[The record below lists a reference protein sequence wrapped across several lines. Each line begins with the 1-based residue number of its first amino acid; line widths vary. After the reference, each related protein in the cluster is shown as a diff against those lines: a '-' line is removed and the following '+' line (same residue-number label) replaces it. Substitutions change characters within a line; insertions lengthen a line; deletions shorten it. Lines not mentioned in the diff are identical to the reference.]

1 MHRTVKNTN
10 PGTESAG
17 EMDFQKLIIAVLER
31 KWVILGCLG
40 GTLLLGL
47 IYICITPKTYSA
59 TTVVQVLQEQSK
71 FVNIEDVSSED
82 LEQVEILKTI
92 ETNLTSSPLLLGVI
106 DRLKLTPA
114 QLGLKP
120 KPDGSQFTDYELVQA
135 MNDLVVVKLMRG
147 TRLINVTASNTN
159 PLLAQA
165 ISGEIVNEY
174 VRINTA
180 QRAGLSSEAN
190 KFLLEESDVLQ
201 RQVKMAEDD
210 AQAYKDAHPGVA
222 LENSEDFIDQKLLA
236 LNSKLN
242 DAREHLFQVQS
253 DNAQVQRLL
262 SSGTNVDK
270 TAQLLTIS
278 SVSSDPAVLQLQNNV
293 ANAQAAL
300 AQLAK
305 RYRPKHPAYIQAVA
319 QLAGLQVALAHAT
332 VQAAEGLATAVE
344 SAKQT
349 EANFQGDLKV
359 LEKQKL
365 DTDKIAIPYRA
376 LSEEVDDNRQ
386 LYESVRMRLKETE
399 VTRDIGSSEIQVA
412 APAMLPLV
420 PSKPKTLLVILAC
433 IIGGLLLGAAISHVL
448 SVVDTSFRSVDAAEA
463 ELGLPV
469 LAAIQELGQTI
480 ATKNFLISKQTDGIM
495 AESFRTLRTTLSI
508 EIGETE
514 RGVILFTSAVPGEG
528 KSFCAVNYAIALAQL
543 GKPALLIDADLRLP
557 TVSKTLLGAT
567 PKLGLNTVITG
578 ESTLEA
584 AVRPVVDVPNL
595 FVLPAGGRIANPA
608 ELLVG
613 PRVGELL
620 EEAAGKYNWVVIDT
634 APVHAVSD
642 TMLLVKHAAAVCFVI
657 HSGKTPARV
666 VKRAVSLLENAGA
679 KPAGLVMNHI
689 SQRSHSYYYNY
700 YGDYGK
706 EVYGASTEKKR

>member
-1 MHRTVKNTN
+1 M
-10 PGTESAG
+10 
-17 EMDFQKLIIAVLER
+17 
-31 KWVILGCLG
+31 
-40 GTLLLGL
+40 
-47 IYICITPKTYSA
+47 
-59 TTVVQVLQEQSK
+59 
-71 FVNIEDVSSED
+71 
-82 LEQVEILKTI
+82 
-92 ETNLTSSPLLLGVI
+92 I
-106 DRLKLTPA
+106 DSLKLTPA

-120 KPDGSQFTDYELVQA
+120 KPDGSPFTDYELVQA
-135 MNDLVVVKLMRG
+135 LNDNIVVKLMRG

-159 PLLAQA
+159 PVLAQQ

-190 KFLLEESDVLQ
+190 KFLLEESDVLK

-210 AQAYKDAHPGVA
+210 AQAFKDAHPGVA
-222 LENSEDFIDQKLLA
+222 IEDSQDFVDQKLLA
-236 LNSKLN
+236 LNGKLN
-242 DAREHLFQVQS
+242 DAKEHFFQVQS
-253 DNAQVQRLL
+253 DYSQVQRLL
-262 SSGTNVDK
+262 KSGTGPD
-270 TAQLLTIS
+270 TIAQLLTIS
-278 SVSSDPAVLQLQNNV
+278 SVSSDPAVLQIQNNV
-293 ANAQAAL
+293 ANAEAAL

-319 QLAGLQVALAHAT
+319 QLAGLKAAESEAT
-332 VQAAEGLATAVE
+332 LQAAEGLATAVE

-349 EANFQGDLKV
+349 ENNFEAEQKV
-359 LEKQKL
+359 LEKAKV
-365 DTDKIAIPYRA
+365 DDDKVAIPYRA
-376 LSEEVDDNRQ
+376 LSEEVDANRQ

-399 VTRDIGSSEIQVA
+399 VTRDIGSSELQIA
-412 APAMLPLV
+412 APAMLPLT

-433 IIGGLLLGAAISHVL
+433 IVGGLLLGAAVSHMMA
-448 SVVDTSFRSVDAAEA
+448 VVDTSFRSVDAAESA
-463 ELGLPV
+463 LGLPV
-469 LAAIQELGQTI
+469 LAAIQELGHTI
-480 ATKNFLISKQTDGIM
+480 LTKNFLISKQPEGIM
-495 AESFRTLRTTLSI
+495 VESFRTLRTTLSI

-543 GKPALLIDADLRLP
+543 GKPTLLIDADLRLP

-567 PKLGLNTVITG
+567 PKQGVNTVLTR
-578 ESTLEA
+578 ESTLEE
-584 AVRPVVDVPNL
+584 AVRPAPDVENL

-608 ELLVG
+608 ELLAG
-613 PRVGELL
+613 PRMGELL
-620 EEAAGKYNWVVIDT
+620 EEAAGKYNWIVIDT

-666 VKRAVSLLENAGA
+666 VKRAVDLLENAGA
-679 KPAGLVMNHI
+679 KPAGVVMNHI

-706 EVYGASTEKKR
+706 PVYGSTSGKKA

>member
-10 PGTESAG
+10 PGTEPTG
-17 EMDFQKLIIAVLER
+17 ELDFQKLIAAVLER
-31 KWVILGCLG
+31 KWIILGCLG

-47 IYICITPKTYSA
+47 IYIMITPKTYSA
-59 TTVVQVLQEQSK
+59 TTVVQVLQEESK
-71 FVNIEDVSSED
+71 FVKIEDVNSED
-82 LEQVEILKTI
+82 LEQAEVLKTI

-106 DRLKLTPA
+106 DHLKLTTA
-114 QLGLKP
+114 ELGLKP
-120 KPDGSQFTDYELVQA
+120 KPDGSQYTDYELVQA
-135 MNDLVVVKLMRG
+135 LNDNVVVKLMRG

-159 PLLAQA
+159 PVLAQQ

-210 AQAYKDAHPGVA
+210 AQAFKDAHPGVA
-222 LENSEDFIDQKLLA
+222 VEDSQDFVDQKLLA
-236 LNSKLN
+236 LNGKLN
-242 DAREHLFQVQS
+242 DAKEHLFQVQS
-253 DNAQVQRLL
+253 DSNQVQRLL
-262 SSGTNVDK
+262 ASGTGDK

-305 RYRPKHPAYIQAVA
+305 RYRPKHPAYIQAEA
-319 QLAGLQVALAHAT
+319 QLAGLQAALGRAA
-332 VQAAEGLATAVE
+332 VQAAQGLSTQVE

-349 EANFQGDLKV
+349 ELNFEAEQKV
-359 LEKQKL
+359 LEKAKV
-365 DTDKIAIPYRA
+365 DNDKVAIPYKA
-376 LSEEVDDNRQ
+376 LSEEVDANRE

-412 APAMLPLV
+412 APAMLPLT
-420 PSKPKTLLVILAC
+420 PSKPKTLLVLLAC
-433 IIGGLLLGAAISHVL
+433 IIGGLLLGAAVSHVM
-448 SVVDTSFRSVDAAEA
+448 SVVDTSFRSVDAAESA
-463 ELGLPV
+463 LGLPV
-469 LAAIQELGQTI
+469 LAAVQELGGSVL
-480 ATKNFLISKQTDGIM
+480 TKNFLISKQPEGIM

-543 GKPALLIDADLRLP
+543 GKPVLLIDADLRLP

-567 PKLGLNTVITG
+567 PKLGVNTVITR
-578 ESTLEA
+578 ESTMEE
-584 AVRPVVDVPNL
+584 AVRPAPDVPNL

-613 PRVGELL
+613 SRASEVI
-620 EEAAGKYNWVVIDT
+620 EEAASKFNWVVIDT

-642 TMLLVKHAAAVCFVI
+642 TMLLVKHAQAVCFVI
-657 HSGKTPARV
+657 HSGKTAARV

-679 KPAGLVMNHI
+679 KPAGVVMNHI

-706 EVYGASTEKKR
+706 EVYGASGKKA

>member
-1 MHRTVKNTN
+1 MHRTVKTTN
-10 PGTESAG
+10 PGTESTG
-17 EMDFQKLIIAVLER
+17 EVDFQKLIIAFLDR

-59 TTVVQVLQEQSK
+59 TTVVQVLQEESK
-71 FVNIEDVSSED
+71 YVNIEDVNTED
-82 LEQVEILKTI
+82 LEQAEVLKTI

-106 DRLKLTPA
+106 DSLKLTPA
-114 QLGLKP
+114 QIGLKP
-120 KPDGSQFTDYELVQA
+120 KPDGSAYTDYELVQA
-135 MNDLVVVKLMRG
+135 LNDDLVVKLMRG

-159 PLLAQA
+159 PVLAQQ

-190 KFLLEESDVLQ
+190 KFLLEESDVLK

-210 AQAYKDAHPGVA
+210 AQAFKDAHPGVA
-222 LENSEDFIDQKLLA
+222 IEDSQDFVDQKLLA
-236 LNSKLN
+236 LNGKLN
-242 DAREHLFQVQS
+242 DAKEHLFQVQS
-253 DNAQVQRLL
+253 DYSLVQRLVKT
-262 SSGTNVDK
+262 GTGTD
-270 TAQLLTIS
+270 TIAQLLTIS
-278 SVSSDPAVLQLQNNV
+278 SVSSDPAVLQIQNNV
-293 ANAQAAL
+293 ANAEAAL

-319 QLAGLQVALAHAT
+319 QLAGLKAAESTAT
-332 VQAAEGLATAVE
+332 LQAAEGLATAVE

-349 EANFQGDLKV
+349 ENNFEAEQKV
-359 LEKQKL
+359 LEKAKV
-365 DTDKIAIPYRA
+365 DNDKVAIPYKA
-376 LSEEVDDNRQ
+376 LAEEVDANRQ

-399 VTRDIGSSEIQVA
+399 VTRDIGSSELQIA
-412 APAMLPLV
+412 APAMLPLT

-433 IIGGLLLGAAISHVL
+433 IVGGLLLGAAVSHMMA
-448 SVVDTSFRSVDAAEA
+448 VVDTSFRSVDAAEA
-463 ELGLPV
+463 ALGLPV
-469 LAAIQELGQTI
+469 LAAIQELGHTI
-480 ATKNFLISKQTDGIM
+480 LTKNFLISKQPEGIM
-495 AESFRTLRTTLSI
+495 VESFRTLRTTLSI

-543 GKPALLIDADLRLP
+543 GKPTLLIDADLRLP

-567 PKLGLNTVITG
+567 PKVGVNTVLTG
-578 ESTLEA
+578 ETPLEE
-584 AVRPVVDVPNL
+584 AVRPVPGVENL

-608 ELLVG
+608 ELLAG
-613 PRVGELL
+613 PRIGELL
-620 EEAAGKYNWVVIDT
+620 QEASGKYNWIVIDT

-666 VKRAVSLLENAGA
+666 VKRAVDLLENAGA
-679 KPAGLVMNHI
+679 KPAGVVMNHI

-706 EVYGASTEKKR
+706 EVYGSTGKKA